1 VLTTRN
7 VITQIRRT
15 GPLLSSIYIVL
26 TGFLFSIAMISSYYN
41 IPIDS
46 FTRDPI
52 SVLGGAAYVGFI
64 SNIGILFW
72 AFTAAICLFSSIVLK
87 QYNNQAASQFLLYSG
102 LLTLW
107 LLLDDM
113 FMLHDSILP
122 YHLMIPE
129 KLVYLS
135 YITVVL
141 VYLAKFKTEILA
153 YEYVILSLAFC
164 FFALSVLTDLL
175 LEQQGLTSLLE
186 DGFKLFGIMTW
197 FVFFFR
203 TCRIYLQ
210 Q

>member
-1 VLTTRN
+1 MLTTNN
-7 VITQIRRT
+7 VIIQIR
-15 GPLLSSIYIVL
+15 GSGQVLSSTYIVL
-26 TGFLFSIAMISSYYN
+26 TGFLFSITVISGYYN
-41 IPIDS
+41 IPIES
-46 FTRDPI
+46 LTRDPI
-52 SVLGGAAYVGFI
+52 AVLGGPAYIGFI

-72 AFTAAICLFSSIVLK
+72 AFTAAICLFTSMIHK
-87 QYNNQAASQFLLYSG
+87 QDNNQATSQFLLYSG
-102 LLTLW
+102 LLTMW

-113 FMLHDSILP
+113 FRFHDSILP

-129 KLVYLS
+129 ELVYLS

-164 FFALSVLTDLL
+164 FFALSVLIDLL
-175 LEQQGLTSLLE
+175 LQQQGLTSLLE
-186 DGFKLFGIMTW
+186 DGLKLFGIVTW

>member
-1 VLTTRN
+1 MLTTRN

-72 AFTAAICLFSSIVLK
+72 AFTAAICLFSSIILK
-87 QYNNQAASQFLLYSG
+87 QYNNQAVSQFLLYSG

-141 VYLAKFKTEILA
+141 VYLAKFKKEILA

-175 LEQQGLTSLLE
+175 LQQQGLTSLLE

>member
-1 VLTTRN
+1 
-7 VITQIRRT
+7 
-15 GPLLSSIYIVL
+15 
-26 TGFLFSIAMISSYYN
+26 
-41 IPIDS
+41 
-46 FTRDPI
+46 
-52 SVLGGAAYVGFI
+52 
-64 SNIGILFW
+64 
-72 AFTAAICLFSSIVLK
+72 
-87 QYNNQAASQFLLYSG
+87 
-102 LLTLW
+102 
-107 LLLDDM
+107 
-113 FMLHDSILP
+113 MLHDSILP

-153 YEYVILSLAFC
+153 YEYVLLSLAFC